1 MRTEYVG
8 EVCLA
13 LDAGAQ
19 GVDQVADWLW
29 NDPQAKIARCH
40 GYIAH
45 RATVRDV
52 MAAARREL
60 EAIRRPGRREEAMR
74 MMHEYG
80 GPHRLKTCRECEDTV
95 EPGHALCERCEQEE
109 ERKMDARDW
118 TAAHPIGTQVV
129 LTEDDGTETRTVVR
143 SEAWHLGHGAMVAKV
158 AGKTGGWDV
167 ERIERA
173 DLTGIS
179 RLEILAAISKG
190 VEAGVPVDL
199 LVKGLLDAAVKAAG
213 L

>member
-109 ERKMDARDW
+109 ERKMDALVPLRLRDQRHRARERPVKKGNFHLAPG
-118 TAAHPIGTQVV
+118 TA
-129 LTEDDGTETRTVVR
+129 
-143 SEAWHLGHGAMVAKV
+143 
-158 AGKTGGWDV
+158 
-167 ERIERA
+167 
-173 DLTGIS
+173 
-179 RLEILAAISKG
+179 
-190 VEAGVPVDL
+190 VDREEL
-199 LVKGLLDAAVKAAG
+199 R
-213 L
+213 